1 MVRFDLTGIDGRYL
15 FGVPMRIPRLAVLC
29 LCSGMCVAPNALAQS
44 YPVKPIRLILGVG
57 PGSGVESTAR
67 PVTVK
72 MEETLGQ
79 AIVIEF
85 RPGAGGVI
93 GAEAVA
99 RSAPDG
105 YTLFYTIPDPIV
117 RRPATAAVPY
127 DPLADFTPI
136 TVMLK
141 SYVILVANPAFPP
154 KDIRELMDYARRNPG
169 AVNYGTN
176 GTGTGHHLLG
186 DQLTRVG
193 QVNMIHVPYKSGAPS
208 LLAAVTGEVQV
219 VISAAGSAMPFVKSG
234 KLRLLGVLDDER
246 SRALPDAQAVIE
258 TLPGFMATPSWLA
271 FFGPARMPRAIVD
284 RLHKAILQAAN
295 LPEVRARFDQVG
307 QQLVGNTPEQ
317 FAAAIKKESSDYK
330 ALLTASGIK
339 PE

>member
-1 MVRFDLTGIDGRYL
+1 MK
-15 FGVPMRIPRLAVLC
+15 IPRLAVLW
-29 LCSGMCVAPNALAQS
+29 LWAGMCVAPNAVSQS
-44 YPVKPIRLILGVG
+44 YPLKPIRLILGVG
-57 PGSGVESTAR
+57 PGSGVETTAR
-67 PVTVK
+67 PVTAK

-117 RRPATAAVPY
+117 RRPATAVVPY
-127 DPLADFTPI
+127 DPIGDFSPI

-141 SYVILVANPAFPP
+141 SYVVLVSNPAFPA

-186 DQLTRVG
+186 DQLARVG
-193 QVNMIHVPYKSGAPS
+193 RVNMIHVPYKSGAPS
-208 LLAAVTGEVQV
+208 LLAGVTGEVQV
-219 VISAAGSAMPFVKSG
+219 VVSAAGSAMPLVKSG

-246 SRALPDAQAVIE
+246 SRALPDAQAVTE
-258 TLPGFMATPSWLA
+258 ALPGFMATPSWLA
-271 FFGPARMPRAIVD
+271 FFGPARMPRAIVE
-284 RLHKAILQAAN
+284 RLHQAINQAAN

-317 FAAAIKKESSDYK
+317 FAVSIKKEIADYK